1 MSKPG
6 LIAALLAAPLNA
18 SPMAANR
25 MTATPMT
32 AIPMTAAIAA
42 RLAVIASLILPLA
55 GPAQAEPQSYQIDSG
70 HSSIVF
76 SYNHQGFADIFGL
89 LTGISGTIIFDSENP
104 ANSSVDA
111 TLPLSALTTG
121 NAARD
126 HDLLSDEYLDAQRFP
141 EVHFRSTSIMQVSEN
156 NALITGDLT
165 LNGVTN
171 KVVLNTT
178 LNQHGPSAKGD
189 ETLGLSATTVLL
201 RSDFN
206 AGRGAPNNSD
216 VVGLNLS
223 IEARRPEA
231 SRPESSR
238 PKATP

>member
-6 LIAALLAAPLNA
+6 LIAALPTAPLPAAP
-18 SPMAANR
+18 
-25 MTATPMT
+25 
-32 AIPMTAAIAA
+32 ITAAIAA
-42 RLAVIASLILPLA
+42 RLAVIAGLILPLA

-76 SYNHQGFADIFGL
+76 SYNHQGFVEVFGL
-89 LTGISGTIIFDSENP
+89 LTGISGTIIFDSDNP

-111 TLPLSALTTG
+111 KLPLSALTTG

-141 EVHFRSTSIMQVSEN
+141 EAHFRSTSILQVSEN

-165 LNGVTN
+165 LNGITN

-178 LNQHGPSAKGD
+178 LDQHGLSAKGD
-189 ETLGLSATTVLL
+189 ETLGLSAMTVML
-201 RSDFN
+201 RSEFN
-206 AGRGAPNNSD
+206 AGRGVPNNSD

-223 IEARRPEA
+223 IEASRTDA
-231 SRPESSR
+231 SQ
-238 PKATP
+238 PKTTP

>member
-6 LIAALLAAPLNA
+6 LIASLLAA
-18 SPMAANR
+18 
-25 MTATPMT
+25 
-32 AIPMTAAIAA
+32 PMTAAIAA
-42 RLAVIASLILPLA
+42 PLALITSLILPLA

-76 SYNHQGFADIFGL
+76 SYNHQGFTDVFGL

-121 NAARD
+121 NPARD
-126 HDLLSDEYLDAQRFP
+126 HDLLSEEYLDAQRFP
-141 EVHFRSTSIMQVSEN
+141 EVHFRSTSILQVSES

-165 LNGVTN
+165 LNGITK

-178 LNQHGPSAKGD
+178 LNQHGASAKGD
-189 ETLGLSATTVLL
+189 ETLGFSATTLML
-201 RSDFN
+201 RSEFN

-216 VVGLNLS
+216 VVGLALS
-223 IEARRPEA
+223 IEA
-231 SRPESSR
+231 SRPEPSR
-238 PKATP
+238 PKTTP